1 MRRRSKSKRFERDST
16 LPGTS
21 KERMRHAEFRAID
34 AHSQASVPKWCH
46 DSSFLPD
53 PIGWV
58 GEQRKQTKA
67 VGKSLMS
74 PVHDALLSPAR
85 PKVRICKESYGAP
98 FPGCLKRGW
107 SAFGAFFHKRG
118 GRSPVDDPLC
128 REWRTF
134 VNRTGCCRGVA
145 PRECGPARGLYN
157 RWTRA
162 GGWESLPG

>member
-1 MRRRSKSKRFERDST
+1 
-16 LPGTS
+16 
-21 KERMRHAEFRAID
+21 MRHAEFRAID

-128 REWRTF
+128 RVWSSLRKSHRVILVLRRGNAARRTAS
-134 VNRTGCCRGVA
+134 TTAGRGA
-145 PRECGPARGLYN
+145 A
-157 RWTRA
+157 A
-162 GGWESLPG
+162 GGLCPDDGGAGRGEP

>member
-21 KERMRHAEFRAID
+21 EERMRHAEFRAID

-85 PKVRICKESYGAP
+85 HKVRICKESYGAP

-128 REWRTF
+128 RVWSSLRKSHR
-134 VNRTGCCRGVA
+134 VILVLRRGNA
-145 PRECGPARGLYN
+145 AR
-157 RWTRA
+157 RA
-162 GGWESLPG
+162 ASTTIGRGGGGWSLPG

>member
-1 MRRRSKSKRFERDST
+1 
-16 LPGTS
+16 
-21 KERMRHAEFRAID
+21 MRHAEFRAID

-58 GEQRKQTKA
+58 GEQRKQKKA

-107 SAFGAFFHKRG
+107 SAFGAFFRKRR
-118 GRSPVDDPLC
+118 GRSRVDVSPC
-128 REWRTF
+128 REWSSLCKSHR
-134 VNRTGCCRGVA
+134 VILVRCAEGMRPGERPLQPSDA
-145 PRECGPARGLYN
+145 GAAAGLCPDEGG
-157 RWTRA
+157 A
-162 GGWESLPG
+162 GSPKLQDRRQS